1 MSPNDTGE
9 IHPPEFHVRRAE
21 SHVQAAKAARMSL
34 LGAYASSRPSREE
47 IAALHQEIG
56 FGLKLAEIHALLALA
71 LAPTSTPGGQ
81 GQVYLDLQEA
91 GA

>member
-21 SHVQAAKAARMSL
+21 SHVEAAKAARMSL
-34 LGAYASSRPSREE
+34 LDAYASSRPSREE

-71 LAPTSTPGGQ
+71 PTSTPGGQ
-81 GQVYLDLQEA
+81 GQVYLQEA